1 MPGHSWPDCFQIVF
15 PIRVN
20 LGMVLHISFYVNI
33 ALMFWHLKSE
43 AFKTLKLSLLKLAV
57 SCLCPWPY
65 KSPVSASQ
73 SRCHPWNIPFN
84 TETVFIGIYFKEI
97 VMDAYED
104 TISSKFI
111 MFYSFKIIFKELEV
125 IQISNNRL
133 IK

>member
-1 MPGHSWPDCFQIVF
+1 M
-15 PIRVN
+15 
-20 LGMVLHISFYVNI
+20 
-33 ALMFWHLKSE
+33 
-43 AFKTLKLSLLKLAV
+43 
-57 SCLCPWPY
+57 
-65 KSPVSASQ
+65 
-73 SRCHPWNIPFN
+73 
-84 TETVFIGIYFKEI
+84 FIGIYFKEI